1 MNDIMLSREILSRCE
16 ARVSP
21 DDVTVRVVDLP
32 PFMHGFVR
40 PDPEGHYNVYINA
53 RDPRWRQYRAL
64 EHEIEH
70 IASGDVWSDASISE
84 LENL

>member
-1 MNDIMLSREILSRCE
+1 MTDAALTRRILSRCE

-32 PFMHGFVR
+32 PHLHGFVT
-40 PDPEGHYNVYINA
+40 PDPEGHFNIYLNA
-53 RDPRWRQYRAL
+53 HDPLWRQYRAL

-70 IASGDVWSDASISE
+70 IASGEVWAVSVEE
-84 LENL
+84 LNEL